1 MEMFILIQVFR
12 IDDHITKIKDV
23 RVVGKC
29 RGITYLEDKL
39 VVGYRSPIP
48 RVEMLTEDGV
58 VLKTLT
64 SSPSGD
70 QQFRYPYYIQVANTM
85 DTTIIVSDWGQKTIY
100 MLDGGLQLLKT
111 FQLPSGGSPFDLA
124 AVGVGQV
131 LVVDRGTDTLQLLD
145 ITTGRWRT
153 LLGKKK
159 GKGWPECLAYNQS
172 YKRILVGCDRANNVK
187 VYTLS

>member
-1 MEMFILIQVFR
+1 
-12 IDDHITKIKDV
+12 
-23 RVVGKC
+23 
-29 RGITYLEDKL
+29 
-39 VVGYRSPIP
+39 
-48 RVEMLTEDGV
+48 MLTEDGV

-85 DTTIIVSDWGQKTIY
+85 DTTIIVSDWGQKTVY
-100 MLDGGLQLLKT
+100 MLDGGLQLLKA

-124 AVGVGQV
+124 AVGGGQV
-131 LVVDRGTDTLQLLD
+131 LVVDGGTHTLQLLD

-159 GKGWPECLAYNQS
+159 GKWWPECLAYNQPF
-172 YKRILVGCDRANNVK
+172 KRILVGCDRANNVK